1 MFDKLTDLI
10 NISSVRDPDL
20 FLTYTSKEIP
30 GAVWNTDKD
39 LRITFSNGTGL
50 IDMGLKVEEILG
62 LTLFDVFKTI
72 DSTSMPIAAHLRAL
86 QGESIQLEA
95 EIMGRFL
102 QGFIEP
108 VYNNSGEIV
117 GTAGMVID
125 ITESKKNAH
134 ALELSERRYR
144 ELFDNAIDAIMTL
157 DLQGK
162 IVTINRAS
170 ERILNA
176 SSSELVGQDVLA
188 VVAPEYHDLVRQ
200 MMARKLSEQVKVT
213 SYELEAI
220 SREGRRLT
228 LDLRSRLIFEEDN
241 AVGIQ
246 IVARDITE
254 QKRIQN
260 ELLASEEKFRTL
272 AENTQAIIYILQET
286 KFVYVNP
293 AMEHLIGYSSA
304 ELLQM
309 HFWEVLHPDHLETV
323 YQRYQARMR
332 GEDLP
337 SGYEIKVINRSGDT
351 IWIFINNTFFTFLGK
366 PSIIVSGLDITSRK
380 IAEEAMKQQNE
391 YLAALFYNTPDGVA
405 LCNNDNRILDI
416 NERFKEM
423 FGYSR
428 EECIGKEPGQLLIP
442 PLLQHEYEEHIRSTL
457 SGQIVSRETIRL
469 KKDGELLDVILKI
482 VKAGDYGYYV
492 MYSDIS
498 ERKQAEQLIQAQ
510 FRELEAKNTEME
522 RFTYTASHDLR
533 SPLITIRGF
542 AGLLLE
548 DIRQGKLERVE
559 KDLQRILN
567 AASKMDDLLQGLL
580 ELSRIG
586 RMLNPFKEFSMS
598 ELVVDV
604 AELLSGSL
612 NQKEVTLVIQP
623 DMPRVIADE
632 SRIGQ
637 VLQNL
642 VENAIKFMGDSE
654 NPQVEIGYKESP
666 GEYIFFVSDNG
677 VGIDPR
683 YHDTI
688 FGLFDKLDPHSP
700 GTGIGLSLVRRIIEF
715 HQGRVWVESDG
726 PDKGSTFYFSL
737 PNV

>member
-1 MFDKLTDLI
+1 M
-10 NISSVRDPDL
+10 
-20 FLTYTSKEIP
+20 
-30 GAVWNTDKD
+30 
-39 LRITFSNGTGL
+39 RITFSNGTVL
-50 IDMGLKVEEILG
+50 IDMGLNKEEIIG
-62 LTLFDVFKTI
+62 LTLYEVFGTT
-72 DSTSMPIAAHLRAL
+72 DSTSMPIAAHLKVL

-95 EIMGRFL
+95 EVMGLFL

-108 VYNNSGEIV
+108 VYDDSGIIV
-117 GTAGMVID
+117 GTAGMIID

-134 ALELSERRYR
+134 ALEISEKRYR
-144 ELFDNAIDAIMTL
+144 ELFDNSIDAIITL

-162 IVTINRAS
+162 IATINRAC
-170 ERILNA
+170 ERIMNV
-176 SSSELVGQDVLA
+176 SPSELIGQDILA
-188 VVAPEYHDLVRQ
+188 IVAPEYHDLVRQ
-200 MMARKLSEQVKVT
+200 MIAQKLSEPELVT
-213 SYELEAI
+213 AYEVEAI
-220 SREGRRLT
+220 SQEGRRLT
-228 LDLRSRLIFEEDN
+228 LELRSRLIIEEGN

-246 IVARDITE
+246 VVTRDITE

-323 YQRYQARMR
+323 HQRYHARMR

-337 SGYEIKVINRSGDT
+337 SGYEIKVINRSGET
-351 IWIFINNTFFTFLGK
+351 IWIFINNTFFMFQGK
-366 PSIIVSGLDITSRK
+366 PSIIVSALDITSRK
-380 IAEEAMKQQNE
+380 LAEEAIKQQNE

-405 LCNNDNRILDI
+405 MCNNSNRILNV
-416 NERFKEM
+416 NERFEEM
-423 FGYSR
+423 FGYIR
-428 EECIGKEPGQLLIP
+428 EECIGKDPGQLLIP
-442 PLLQHEYEEHIRSTL
+442 PILQNEYEEHLRSTH
-457 SGQIVSRETIRL
+457 GGRIVSRETMRL
-469 KKDGELLDVILKI
+469 KKNGELLDVILKV
-482 VKAGDYGYYV
+482 VKAGDYGYYM

-510 FRELEAKNTEME
+510 FRELEAKNAEME

-533 SPLITIRGF
+533 SPLITIKGF

-548 DIRQGKLERVE
+548 DIRQGKLERAD

-567 AASKMDDLLQGLL
+567 AASKMDDMLQGLL

-598 ELVVDV
+598 ELTTDI

-612 NQKEVTLVIQP
+612 NQKEVNLVIQP
-623 DMPRVIADE
+623 DMPRVVADE
-632 SRIGQ
+632 ARIGQ

-642 VENAIKFMGDSE
+642 MENAIKFMGDNE
-654 NPQVEIGYKESP
+654 DPQIEIGYKELLD
-666 GEYIFFVSDNG
+666 EYIFFVSDNG

-683 YHDTI
+683 YREII

-726 PDKGSTFYFSL
+726 PGQGSTFYFSL
-737 PNV
+737 PNISRKRKEEVI

>member
-10 NISSVRDPDL
+10 NISSVKDLDL
-20 FLTYTSKEIP
+20 FLSYIAKKVH
-30 GAVWNTDKD
+30 GAVWNTDSD
-39 LRITFSNGTGL
+39 LRITFSNGTVL
-50 IDMGLKVEEILG
+50 TDMGLNKEEIIG
-62 LTLFDVFKTI
+62 LTLYETFKTT
-72 DSTSMPIAAHLRAL
+72 DSASMPIAAHLRAL

-95 EIMGRFL
+95 EVMGRFL

-108 VYNNSGEIV
+108 VYDNSGKIV
-117 GTAGMVID
+117 GTAGMIID

-134 ALELSERRYR
+134 ALEISEKRYR

-162 IVTINRAS
+162 IATINRAC
-170 ERILNA
+170 ERILNT
-176 SSSELVGQDVLA
+176 SSSELVGQHVLV
-188 VVAPEYHDLVRQ
+188 VVAPEYHNLVRQ
-200 MMARKLSEQVKVT
+200 MMTKKLSEQVLVT
-213 SYELEAI
+213 AYEVEAI

-228 LDLRSRLIFEEDN
+228 LELRSRLIIEEGN

-246 IVARDITE
+246 VVTRDITE
-254 QKRIQN
+254 QKRIRN

-272 AENTQAIIYILQET
+272 AENTQAIIYILQEA

-293 AMEHLIGYSSA
+293 AMEQLIGYSSA

-309 HFWEVLHPDHLETV
+309 HFWEVLHPDHLEMV
-323 YQRYQARMR
+323 HQRYQARIR

-337 SGYEIKVINRSGDT
+337 SGYEIKVRNRSGKT
-351 IWIFINNTFFTFLGK
+351 IWIFINNTFFTFQGK
-366 PSIIVSGLDITSRK
+366 PSIIVSALDITSRK
-380 IAEEAMKQQNE
+380 LAEEAMKQQNE

-405 LCNNDNRILDI
+405 MCNNDNHIIDI

-428 EECIGKEPGQLLIP
+428 EECIGKDPGQLLIP
-442 PLLQHEYEEHIRSTL
+442 PLLQNEYEEHLISTH
-457 SGQIVSRETIRL
+457 SGRPVLHETMRL
-469 KKDGELLDVILKI
+469 KKDGELLDVILKV
-482 VKAGDYGYYV
+482 VKAGDYGFYM

-498 ERKQAEQLIQAQ
+498 ERKQAEQIIQAQ
-510 FRELEAKNTEME
+510 FRELEAKNAEME

-533 SPLITIRGF
+533 SPLITIKGF
-542 AGLLLE
+542 AGLMLE

-580 ELSRIG
+580 QLSRIG

-598 ELVVDV
+598 ELAVDI
-604 AELLSGSL
+604 AELLSGPL
-612 NQKEVTLVIQP
+612 NQKKVNLVIQP
-623 DMPRVIADE
+623 DMPRVVADE
-632 SRIGQ
+632 ARIGQ

-642 VENAIKFMGDSE
+642 IENAIKFMGDNE
-654 NPQVEIGYKESP
+654 DPQLEIGYKELP
-666 GEYIFFVSDNG
+666 NEYIFFVSDNG

-683 YHDTI
+683 YQETI

-715 HQGRVWVESDG
+715 HQGRVWVESNG
-726 PDKGSTFYFSL
+726 LGQGSTFYFSL
-737 PNV
+737 PKS

>member
-1 MFDKLTDLI
+1 
-10 NISSVRDPDL
+10 
-20 FLTYTSKEIP
+20 
-30 GAVWNTDKD
+30 
-39 LRITFSNGTGL
+39 
-50 IDMGLKVEEILG
+50 
-62 LTLFDVFKTI
+62 
-72 DSTSMPIAAHLRAL
+72 
-86 QGESIQLEA
+86 
-95 EIMGRFL
+95 
-102 QGFIEP
+102 
-108 VYNNSGEIV
+108 
-117 GTAGMVID
+117 VID

-162 IVTINRAS
+162 IVGINRS
-170 ERILNA
+170 CERLLEY
-176 SSSELVGQDVLA
+176 SSSELIGQDVLI

-200 MMARKLSEQVKVT
+200 MIAQKVSGQVT
-213 SYELEAI
+213 LTAYEVEAI

-228 LDLRSRLIFEEDN
+228 LDLRSRLIFEEGN

-254 QKRIQN
+254 KKRIQN
-260 ELLASEEKFRTL
+260 ELLASEETFRTL
-272 AENTQAIIYILQET
+272 AENTPAIIYILQET
-286 KFVYVNP
+286 KFIYVNP

-309 HFWEVLHPDHLETV
+309 HFWEVLHPDHVEMV

-332 GEDLP
+332 GEAIS
-337 SGYEIKVINRSGDT
+337 SGYEIKVINRSGET
-351 IWIFINNTFFTFLGK
+351 IWLFINNTFFTFQGK
-366 PSIIVSGLDITSRK
+366 PSIIVSALDITSRK
-380 IAEEAMKQQNE
+380 VAEEAMKQQNE

-416 NERFKEM
+416 NQRFEEM

-428 EECIGKEPGQLLIP
+428 EECIGKPGQLLIP
-442 PLLQHEYEEHIRSTL
+442 PLLQHEYEEHIRSTH
-457 SGQIVSRETIRL
+457 SGRIVSRETMRL
-469 KKDGELLDVILKI
+469 NKNGELLDVILKI
-482 VKAGDYGYYV
+482 VKAGNYGYYM

-510 FRELEAKNTEME
+510 FRELEAKNAEME

-542 AGLLLE
+542 AGLLME
-548 DIRQGKLERVE
+548 DIRQGKLERAE

-567 AASKMDDLLQGLL
+567 AASRMDDLLQALL

-598 ELVVDV
+598 ELAADI
-604 AELLSGSL
+604 AELLSGPL
-612 NQKEVTLVIQP
+612 NQKEVTLLIQP
-623 DMPRVIADE
+623 DMPRVVADE

-642 VENAIKFMGDSE
+642 IENAIKFMGDSE
-654 NPQVEIGYKESP
+654 DPQIEIGYKESP

-677 VGIDPR
+677 VGIDLR

-700 GTGIGLSLVRRIIEF
+700 GTGIGLSLVRGIIEF
-715 HQGRVWVESDG
+715 HQGRVWVESG
-726 PDKGSTFYFSL
+726 GLGQGSTFYFSL
-737 PNV
+737 PHV